1 MNADDIEKTLRARA
15 TFDASVDRLD
25 RDTRLRLRA
34 ARLKALETGAR
45 PARTGWMWGA
55 GMATAAALALA
66 VFMPLLPRTPAPVA
80 STSGPIVVASRPAAS
95 SPLEAAASP
104 ALSANAQDAAVDA
117 GELDAADPDMLSDL
131 EFYGWLA
138 RQPGSTNDVGG

>member
-1 MNADDIEKTLRARA
+1 MNADDIETTLRARA
-15 TFDASVDRLD
+15 SFDASVERLD
-25 RDTRLRLRA
+25 RDTRQRLRT
-34 ARLKALETGAR
+34 ARLKALEADVR
-45 PARTGWMWGA
+45 PTRANWMWGA

-80 STSGPIVVASRPAAS
+80 MTSNPVAVAPRAVTS

-104 ALSANAQDAAVDA
+104 ALSANTQEAVDA
-117 GELDAADPDMLSDL
+117 GELDTADPDMLSDL

-138 RQPGSTNDVGG
+138 RQPGGKNNVGG